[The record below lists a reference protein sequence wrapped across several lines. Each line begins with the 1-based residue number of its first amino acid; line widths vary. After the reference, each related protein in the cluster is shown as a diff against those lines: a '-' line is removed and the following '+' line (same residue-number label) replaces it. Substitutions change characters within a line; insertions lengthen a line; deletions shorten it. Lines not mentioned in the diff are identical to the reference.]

1 MLFEVVVF
9 VEMLFKVVVFRHMCA
24 ERERER
30 QTDVCGRHML
40 VWEVSNTWRETDLC
54 ARMHICVGRD
64 VCAGV
69 GTHVCGET

>member
-30 QTDVCGRHML
+30 ETDRR
-40 VWEVSNTWRETDLC
+40 VWEAHAS
-54 ARMHICVGRD
+54 VGSFKYVQRD
-64 VCAGV
+64 RLV
-69 GTHVCGET
+69 